1 MVHVSTTCSRLTGVS
16 LLVLTAGCSGKG
28 AGPAQM
34 VFPPAPVQLAVA
46 KPVEIEDST
55 EYVAALKAFNS
66 TTVQPQIE
74 GQITK
79 IFVRSGDQVAQGAPL
94 MQIDP
99 QRQQAAVSSRD
110 AERAAK
116 EADLT
121 FARSQLQRQKE
132 LFAAGAVSR
141 QELEQAENAVQT
153 AEAQLASL
161 QAQLQEGRVQL
172 RYFTIA
178 APSAGVVGDVPV
190 RVGYQVTTST
200 VLTTVEQ
207 NKPLEVYVSVPI
219 ERASDL
225 KMGLPLHLMASDGK
239 PLASTTISFISPR
252 VDDQTQSV
260 LAKGIVKNE
269 DGALRT
275 AQFVRARIV
284 WRSATGLTIPVVA
297 VVRINGQY
305 FAYVAEE
312 KGGALVARQRAVKV
326 GQVVNNDYT
335 LLAGI
340 EPNERIIVSGVQK
353 LADGAPIAPQT

>member
-1 MVHVSTTCSRLTGVS
+1 MSLRLLVLS
-16 LLVLTAGCSGKG
+16 LLVVVAGACNGKN

-34 VFPPAPVQLAVA
+34 AFPPAPVQITVA
-46 KPVEIEDST
+46 KPVPIEDAT

-79 IFVRSGDQVAQGAPL
+79 IFVKSGDHVAQGAPL

-116 EADLT
+116 EADVT
-121 FARSQLQRQKE
+121 FARSQLQRVKE
-132 LFAAGAVSR
+132 LFNAGAVSR
-141 QELEQAENAVQT
+141 QELEQAENALQT
-153 AEAQLASL
+153 AEAQLVSL

-178 APSAGVVGDVPV
+178 APTSGVVGDVPV

-219 ERASDL
+219 ERATDL
-225 KMGLPLHLMASDGK
+225 KMGLPLQLLTNDGQ
-239 PLASTTISFISPR
+239 PLASTTVSFISPR

-260 LAKGIVKNE
+260 LAKGIVPNE
-269 DGALRT
+269 DGSLRT
-275 AQFVRARIV
+275 AQFVRARVV
-284 WRSATGLTIPVVA
+284 WRSTTGLTIPVVA

-305 FAYVAEE
+305 FAFVAEDD
-312 KGGALVARQRAVKV
+312 KGKGMVARQRAVKV
-326 GQVVNNDYT
+326 GAMVNNDYT
-335 LLAGI
+335 LLGGI
-340 EPNERIIVSGVQK
+340 EPNEKIIVSGVQK